1 MGRKNTSKKETI
13 NFKEF
18 SFESGANVAN
28 GRVYPD
34 SYKDTGKAEIYGLSL
49 TINGLV
55 IRGCKLVV
63 TDKSNFISFPQYKT
77 KDGDYESL
85 VFMVEKEDIEFLKG
99 LANEIA
105 NLI

>member
-1 MGRKNTSKKETI
+1 MGRKNTTKKES

-28 GRVYPD
+28 GRVYLD
-34 SYKDTGKAEIYGLSL
+34 GSKRGKAYIYGLSL

-55 IRGCKLVV
+55 IRGCKLVI
-63 TDKSNFISFPQYKT
+63 TDNSNFISFPQYKT
-77 KDGDYESL
+77 NDGDYESL
-85 VFMVEKEDIEFLKG
+85 VFMVEKEDLEFLKG
-99 LANEIA
+99 LANTIY

>member
-1 MGRKNTSKKETI
+1 MGRKNTTKKES

-28 GRVYPD
+28 GRVYLD
-34 SYKDTGKAEIYGLSL
+34 GSKRGKAYIYGLSL

-63 TDKSNFISFPQYKT
+63 SDKSNFISFPQYKT
-77 KDGDYESL
+77 NDGDYESL
-85 VFMVEKEDIEFLKG
+85 VFMVEKEDLEFLKG
-99 LANEIA
+99 LANTIY

>member
-1 MGRKNTSKKETI
+1 MGRKNTSKKES

-18 SFESGANVAN
+18 SFELGVNVAN
-28 GRVYPD
+28 GRVYLD
-34 SYKDTGKAEIYGLSL
+34 IRKGDKADIYGLSL

-63 TDKSNFISFPQYKT
+63 TDKSTFISFPQYKT

-85 VFMVEKEDIEFLKG
+85 VFMAEKEDIEFLKG
-99 LANEIA
+99 LANEISK
-105 NLI
+105 LI

>member
-28 GRVYPD
+28 GRVYLEMRQSD
-34 SYKDTGKAEIYGLSL
+34 KADIYGLSL

-55 IRGCKLVV
+55 IRGCKLVI

-77 KDGDYESL
+77 KEGDYESL
-85 VFMVEKEDIEFLKG
+85 VFMVEKEDLEFLKG

-105 NLI
+105 TLI

>member
-1 MGRKNTSKKETI
+1 MGRKNTSKKEI
-13 NFKEF
+13 SNFKEF
-18 SFESGANVAN
+18 NFESGANVSN
-28 GRVYPD
+28 GRVYLEPKKSD
-34 SYKDTGKAEIYGLSL
+34 KADIYGLSL

-85 VFMVEKEDIEFLKG
+85 VFMVEKEDLEFLKG
-99 LANEIA
+99 LANEIE
-105 NLI
+105 NII

>member
-1 MGRKNTSKKETI
+1 MGRKNTTKKES

-28 GRVYPD
+28 GRVYLEG
-34 SYKDTGKAEIYGLSL
+34 SKRGKADIYGFSL

-77 KDGDYESL
+77 KDGDYKSL

-99 LANEIA
+99 LTTEIS

>member
-28 GRVYPD
+28 GRVYLEMKKSD
-34 SYKDTGKAEIYGLSL
+34 KADIYGLSL

-55 IRGCKLVV
+55 IRGCKLVI

-77 KDGDYESL
+77 KEGDYESL

-99 LANEIA
+99 LANEIS

>member
-1 MGRKNTSKKETI
+1 MGRKTNSKKES

-28 GRVYPD
+28 GRVYLELRKGD
-34 SYKDTGKAEIYGLSL
+34 KADIYGLSL

-55 IRGCKLVV
+55 IRGCKLVI
-63 TDKSNFISFPQYKT
+63 TNKSTFISFPQYKT
-77 KDGDYESL
+77 TSGDYESF
-85 VFMVEKEDIEFLKG
+85 VFMVEKEDLEFLKG
-99 LANEIA
+99 LANKIS

>member
-1 MGRKNTSKKETI
+1 MGRKNNTKKES

-18 SFESGANVAN
+18 SFEFGANVAN
-28 GRVYPD
+28 GRVYLELRKSD
-34 SYKDTGKAEIYGLSL
+34 KADIYGLSL

-63 TDKSNFISFPQYKT
+63 SDKSNFISFPQYKT

-85 VFMVEKEDIEFLKG
+85 VFMVEKEDLEFLKG
-99 LANEIA
+99 LANTIY

>member
-1 MGRKNTSKKETI
+1 MGRKKES

-28 GRVYPD
+28 GRLYLKPRKSD
-34 SYKDTGKAEIYGLSL
+34 RADIYGLCL

-55 IRGCKLVV
+55 IRGCKLVI
-63 TDKSNFISFPQYKT
+63 TDKSRFISFPQYKT
-77 KDGDYESL
+77 KDGEYESL
-85 VFMVEKEDIEFLKG
+85 VFMTEKEDIEFLKG
-99 LANEIA
+99 LANEIH

>member
-1 MGRKNTSKKETI
+1 MGRKTNSKKES

-28 GRVYPD
+28 GRIYPE

>member
-1 MGRKNTSKKETI
+1 MGRKNTSTKETN

-28 GRVYPD
+28 GRIYTD
-34 SYKDTGKAEIYGLSL
+34 SYKDTGKSEIYGLSL

-63 TDKSNFISFPQYKT
+63 TDKSNFISFPQYKS
-77 KDGDYESL
+77 KNGDYESL

>member
-28 GRVYPD
+28 GRVYLEMRQSD
-34 SYKDTGKAEIYGLSL
+34 KADIYGLSL

-55 IRGCKLVV
+55 IRGCKLVI

-77 KDGDYESL
+77 KEGDYESL

-99 LANEIA
+99 LANEIS

>member
-1 MGRKNTSKKETI
+1 MGRKNTTKKETV

-28 GRVYPD
+28 GRVYLEG
-34 SYKDTGKAEIYGLSL
+34 SKRGKADIYGFSL

-63 TDKSNFISFPQYKT
+63 TDKSNFISFPQYKS
-77 KDGDYESL
+77 KDGNYESL
-85 VFMVEKEDIEFLKG
+85 VFMTEKEDIEFLKG
-99 LANEIA
+99 LANTIY

>member
-1 MGRKNTSKKETI
+1 MGRKNNTKKES

-28 GRVYPD
+28 GRVYLEVRKTD
-34 SYKDTGKAEIYGLSL
+34 KADIYGLSL

-77 KDGDYESL
+77 NDGDYESL
-85 VFMVEKEDIEFLKG
+85 VFMVEKEDLEFLKG
-99 LANEIA
+99 LANTIS

>member
-1 MGRKNTSKKETI
+1 MGRKNTSKKES

-28 GRVYPD
+28 GRVYLENRGGNKSD
-34 SYKDTGKAEIYGLSL
+34 IYGLSL

-55 IRGCKLVV
+55 IRGCKLVI
-63 TDKSNFISFPQYKT
+63 TDKSTFISFPQYKT

-99 LANEIA
+99 LANEIS

>member
-1 MGRKNTSKKETI
+1 MGRKNTPKKES

-18 SFESGANVAN
+18 SFEMGANVAN
-28 GRVYPD
+28 GRIYPD

-99 LANEIA
+99 LANEIY

>member
-1 MGRKNTSKKETI
+1 MGRKTNSKKES

-28 GRVYPD
+28 GRVYLEKRQSD
-34 SYKDTGKAEIYGLSL
+34 KADIYGLSL

-55 IRGCKLVV
+55 IRGSKLVI
-63 TDKSNFISFPQYKT
+63 TDKSTFISFPQYKT

-85 VFMVEKEDIEFLKG
+85 VFMVEKEDLEFLKG
-99 LANEIA
+99 LANEIS

>member
-1 MGRKNTSKKETI
+1 MGRKNTSKKES

-28 GRVYPD
+28 GRVYLERRQSD
-34 SYKDTGKAEIYGLSL
+34 NADIYGLSL

-55 IRGCKLVV
+55 IRGCKLVI
-63 TDKSNFISFPQYKT
+63 TDNSKFISLPQYKT
-77 KDGDYESL
+77 KEGVYESL

-99 LANEIA
+99 LANEIS

>member
-1 MGRKNTSKKETI
+1 MGRNNTTKKES

-28 GRVYPD
+28 GRVYLD
-34 SYKDTGKAEIYGLSL
+34 NWGRKNSDIYGLSL

-63 TDKSNFISFPQYKT
+63 TGKSTFISFPQYKI

-85 VFMVEKEDIEFLKG
+85 VFMVEKEDLEFLKG

>member
-1 MGRKNTSKKETI
+1 MGRKNTTKKETV

-18 SFESGANVAN
+18 SFKSGANVAN
-28 GRVYPD
+28 GRVYLELRKGD
-34 SYKDTGKAEIYGLSL
+34 KADIYGLSL

-55 IRGCKLVV
+55 IRGCKLVI
-63 TDKSNFISFPQYKT
+63 TDKSTFISFPQYKT

-85 VFMVEKEDIEFLKG
+85 VFMVEKEDLEFLKG
-99 LANEIA
+99 LANEIS

>member
-1 MGRKNTSKKETI
+1 MGRKTNSKKES

-18 SFESGANVAN
+18 NFESGANVAN

-77 KDGDYESL
+77 KDGDYESF
-85 VFMVEKEDIEFLKG
+85 VFMVEKEDLEFLKG
-99 LANEIA
+99 LANEIS